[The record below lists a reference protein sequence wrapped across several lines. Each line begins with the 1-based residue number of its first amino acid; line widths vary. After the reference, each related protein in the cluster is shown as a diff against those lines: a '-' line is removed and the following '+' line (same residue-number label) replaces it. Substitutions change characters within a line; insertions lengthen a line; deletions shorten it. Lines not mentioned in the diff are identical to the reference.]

1 MATKDREPQVMR
13 ASVTLRKPDDWIVY
27 LLEKTSPKTPDN
39 KEATLP
45 LGFRI
50 EVNQPIAA
58 VDPTTDEKLSLKRA
72 IRSDWPRAKGVRAL
86 DESPPLAM
94 KEEHPE
100 DAEIIRRLH
109 VLAEEESYEYVID
122 SNLCRASLSK

>member
-50 EVNQPIAA
+50 EVNQPVEAA
-58 VDPTTDEKLSLKRA
+58 DSTTGGKLSSNCAKT
-72 IRSDWPRAKGVRAL
+72 SDWLSAKAVWTLAA
-86 DESPPLAM
+86 SPPLAM

-109 VLAEEESYEYVID
+109 VLAEEES
-122 SNLCRASLSK
+122 

>member
-1 MATKDREPQVMR
+1 MVTKEQETQVMR

-58 VDPTTDEKLSLKRA
+58 VDSTTAEKLSLRRA
-72 IRSDWPRAKGVRAL
+72 IKSDWPRAKGVRTL
-86 DESPPLAM
+86 VESPPLAM

-100 DAEIIRRLH
+100 DAEIIRRLE
-109 VLAEEESYEYVID
+109 VLAEGKS
-122 SNLCRASLSK
+122 